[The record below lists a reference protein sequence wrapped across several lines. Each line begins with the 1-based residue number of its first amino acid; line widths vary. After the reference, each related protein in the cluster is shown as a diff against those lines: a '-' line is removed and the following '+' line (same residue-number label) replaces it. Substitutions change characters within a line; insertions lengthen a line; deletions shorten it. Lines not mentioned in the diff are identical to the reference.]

1 LSVSVD
7 SAPGGGDFQGMRVY
21 RPMTPPSACN
31 AGEGPPALLS
41 IGSMSPP
48 DYPSAWLPPCRAR
61 LRFAR
66 QDHCSSVT
74 TCRFSTSKDRD
85 SARTQ
90 TCQTRIVSV
99 IAYVTPICSRAAALR
114 RHPSENR
121 EKNAIRNGY
130 PRRVWALRSFTQL
143 LAATASRFAGRS

>member
-1 LSVSVD
+1 MRVSVD
-7 SAPGGGDFQGMRVY
+7 SAPAGRGFSTRQKKFSRHEGLSSDDFLRQRAT
-21 RPMTPPSACN
+21 R
-31 AGEGPPALLS
+31 EKDLPALLS
-41 IGSMSPP
+41 IRSMSPP

-74 TCRFSTSKDRD
+74 TCRFATSKDRD

-114 RHPSENR
+114 RHPLGKIVKR
-121 EKNAIRNGY
+121 TR
-130 PRRVWALRSFTQL
+130 
-143 LAATASRFAGRS
+143 